1 MKKRIEVLRELLK
14 TTTDEALRVQIK
26 KEINQ
31 LTGWIETSDQIQ
43 VIQCKY
49 YLLTILLLTRLTNQP
64 LLFRL
69 TKNRNLSDS

>member
-14 TTTDEALRVQIK
+14 TTTDEALKVQIK

-43 VIQCKY
+43 VIQ
-49 YLLTILLLTRLTNQP
+49 
-64 LLFRL
+64 
-69 TKNRNLSDS
+69 

>member
-1 MKKRIEVLRELLK
+1 VKKRIEVLRELLK

-43 VIQCKY
+43 VIQ
-49 YLLTILLLTRLTNQP
+49 
-64 LLFRL
+64 
-69 TKNRNLSDS
+69 

>member
-43 VIQCKY
+43 VIQ
-49 YLLTILLLTRLTNQP
+49 
-64 LLFRL
+64 
-69 TKNRNLSDS
+69 

>member
-31 LTGWIETSDQIQ
+31 LTGRIETSDPIQ
-43 VIQCKY
+43 VIQ
-49 YLLTILLLTRLTNQP
+49 
-64 LLFRL
+64 
-69 TKNRNLSDS
+69 

>member
-1 MKKRIEVLRELLK
+1 MKKRIETLRELLK

-43 VIQCKY
+43 VIQ
-49 YLLTILLLTRLTNQP
+49 
-64 LLFRL
+64 
-69 TKNRNLSDS
+69 

>member
-43 VIQCKY
+43 VVQ
-49 YLLTILLLTRLTNQP
+49 
-64 LLFRL
+64 
-69 TKNRNLSDS
+69 

>member
-14 TTTDEALRVQIK
+14 TTTDEALMVQIK

-43 VIQCKY
+43 VIQ
-49 YLLTILLLTRLTNQP
+49 
-64 LLFRL
+64 
-69 TKNRNLSDS
+69 

>member
-1 MKKRIEVLRELLK
+1 MKKRIEALRELLK

-43 VIQCKY
+43 VIQ
-49 YLLTILLLTRLTNQP
+49 
-64 LLFRL
+64 
-69 TKNRNLSDS
+69 

>member
-31 LTGWIETSDQIQ
+31 LTGWIETSDKIQ
-43 VIQCKY
+43 VIQ
-49 YLLTILLLTRLTNQP
+49 
-64 LLFRL
+64 
-69 TKNRNLSDS
+69 